1 MSRRPPARPA
11 QLETPAGKQLEGRDY
26 FFPNTENITSVKG
39 WGAESVELEPD
50 GEGGD
55 HFRLGRCLAIMPAGP
70 KNESDR
76 LLASSLSREASN
88 LARLEAL
95 LKVFQAD
102 DRVLIII
109 SADPDAIASAVALKR
124 LLWRKAAQV
133 LVASVNQ
140 IKRPDN
146 LQLLE
151 TLNLK
156 LEPLGAVNPA
166 SFSKLAMV
174 DSQPHHSP
182 RTEHLPFDVVI
193 DHHPPSPLSQGLPF
207 PTYVDIRPDLGA
219 TATMMTSYL
228 RAAKIKPNH
237 KLATALFYAI
247 KTDTQNFVRQGQLDD
262 MKAFRWLYPAIHP
275 TLLSDIER
283 APIAK
288 SSYRKIVAGL
298 DNAVFTKNTVHTF
311 MGKTDHSDTL
321 VIVADFLMQVK
332 GVHRS
337 VASGVCGQK
346 LVVILR
352 AGGPRQNVGKLAQEA
367 FDDYGSA
374 GGHKNMARAEIPLEN
389 LDPKIRD
396 SKSAMSRFVLRR
408 LSGRDSE
415 GGQ

>member
-156 LEPLGAVNPA
+156 LEPLGADRK
-166 SFSKLAMV
+166 S
-174 DSQPHHSP
+174 
-182 RTEHLPFDVVI
+182 VV
-193 DHHPPSPLSQGLPF
+193 
-207 PTYVDIRPDLGA
+207 
-219 TATMMTSYL
+219 
-228 RAAKIKPNH
+228 
-237 KLATALFYAI
+237 
-247 KTDTQNFVRQGQLDD
+247 
-262 MKAFRWLYPAIHP
+262 
-275 TLLSDIER
+275 
-283 APIAK
+283 
-288 SSYRKIVAGL
+288 
-298 DNAVFTKNTVHTF
+298 
-311 MGKTDHSDTL
+311 
-321 VIVADFLMQVK
+321 
-332 GVHRS
+332 
-337 VASGVCGQK
+337 
-346 LVVILR
+346 
-352 AGGPRQNVGKLAQEA
+352 
-367 FDDYGSA
+367 
-374 GGHKNMARAEIPLEN
+374 
-389 LDPKIRD
+389 
-396 SKSAMSRFVLRR
+396 
-408 LSGRDSE
+408 
-415 GGQ
+415 

>member
-1 MSRRPPARPA
+1 MSRRPPAARPG
-11 QLETPAGKQLEGRDY
+11 PASASDLPPPPKNR
-26 FFPNTENITSVKG
+26 
-39 WGAESVELEPD
+39 AEVADLDQAPEMES
-50 GEGGD
+50 GD

-70 KNESDR
+70 KAEPER
-76 LLASSLSREASN
+76 LLSSTLPREASSG
-88 LARLEAL
+88 ARLSAL
-95 LKVFQAD
+95 MKVFQTD

-133 LVASVNQ
+133 TVASVNQ
-140 IKRPDN
+140 VKRPDN

-151 TLNLK
+151 ALGLK
-156 LEPLGAVNPA
+156 MEPLGAVHPA
-166 SFSKLAMV
+166 AFSKLVMV

-182 RTEHLPFDVVI
+182 RTEHLPFEVVI
-193 DHHPPSPLSQGLPF
+193 DHHPFSPLSLGLPTPAF
-207 PTYVDIRPDLGA
+207 VDIRPDLGA
-219 TATMMTSYL
+219 TATMMTAYL
-228 RAAKIKPNH
+228 KAAKIKPNQ

-247 KTDTQNFVRQGQLDD
+247 KTDTQNFVRQGQLED
-262 MKAFRWLYPAIHP
+262 MKAFRWLYPSIQPA
-275 TLLSDIER
+275 LLSDIER

-311 MGKTDHSDTL
+311 MGKTDHADTL

-332 GVHRS
+332 GVNRS
-337 VASGVCGQK
+337 VASGLCGQK
-346 LVVILR
+346 LVVIMR
-352 AGGPRQNVGKLAQEA
+352 AGGPRQNVGQLAKEA
-367 FDDYGSA
+367 FGAYGSA

-396 SKSAMSRFVLRR
+396 SKSALARFVLRR
-408 LSGRDSE
+408 LSGRETD